1 MEENKIPEE
10 EIAPTETARPQE
22 QKERCLSR
30 AFVGYWH
37 YGVILT
43 YLAVALSVVGICFS
57 ASGKAGYAVVCLLLA
72 GLCDTFDGVV
82 ARTRKNRSDGDKS
95 YGIQID
101 SLCDLV
107 SFGVAPVMIG
117 YAMGM
122 RRWYYIAVFVAY
134 VLSAVIRLAYFNVTE
149 IVRTAGQ
156 SGRREAFEGIPVT
169 QVSMSLPVFYLV
181 ATMFKRPLFGYLVM
195 LIPYCLGAVLMIAR
209 IKVAKPRLKK
219 IIVILILMIAL
230 IVGLFLLRWHVFNIH
245 RL

>member
-1 MEENKIPEE
+1 MEENKISEAE
-10 EIAPTETARPQE
+10 KAPAENACPQG

-30 AFVGYWH
+30 AVVGYWH

-43 YLAVALSVVGICFS
+43 YMALALSVTGICFS
-57 ASGKAGYAVVCLLLA
+57 ASGKAGAAVVCLLLA

-107 SFGVAPVMIG
+107 SFGVLPVMIG

-122 RRWYYIAVFVAY
+122 QRWYFIVVFVLY

-149 IVRTAGQ
+149 ITRTAGHN
-156 SGRREAFEGIPVT
+156 GRRKAFEGIPVT
-169 QVSMSLPVFYLV
+169 QVSVSLPVFYLV
-181 ATMFKRPLFGYLVM
+181 ATMFKRPLFRYLIM

-209 IKVAKPRLKK
+209 IRVPKPRLKK
-219 IIVILILMIAL
+219 IIVIVILML
-230 IVGLFLLRWHVFNIH
+230 GVIVGLFLIRWHVFNIH